1 MNLSSLKFA
10 EGSKKKPKRIGR
22 GQGSG
27 RGGTATKGHKGQ
39 RSRAGSK
46 RRAHFEGGQ
55 MPIHRRLPKRGFTNI
70 FKEEFQIVNICRLNA
85 LDENEVNAEIL
96 KANGIIN
103 KVEIPV
109 KLLGNGDIER
119 PIKITVNAA
128 SASAKAKIEAAGGEV
143 VVI

>member
-1 MNLSSLKFA
+1 
-10 EGSKKKPKRIGR
+10 
-22 GQGSG
+22 
-27 RGGTATKGHKGQ
+27 
-39 RSRAGSK
+39 
-46 RRAHFEGGQ
+46 

-109 KLLGNGDIER
+109 KLLGNGDIDR

>member
-10 EGSKKKPKRIGR
+10 EGSKRKPKRIGR

-27 RGGTATKGHKGQ
+27 HGGTSTRGHKGYGS
-39 RSRAGSK
+39 RSGSK

-70 FKEEFQIVNICRLNA
+70 FKQRFQLVNLNQIEGLGVEEIDIEMLKEKRIVKKLT
-85 LDENEVNAEIL
+85 V
-96 KANGIIN
+96 
-103 KVEIPV
+103 PV
-109 KLLGNGDIER
+109 KLLGDGEISR
-119 PIKITVNAA
+119 KVKITVNAVSK
-128 SASAKAKIEAAGGEV
+128 SARSKIEAAGGEV

>member
-10 EGSKKKPKRIGR
+10 EGSKKKPKRLGR

-39 RSRAGSK
+39 RSRAGFK

-70 FKEEFQIVNICRLNA
+70 FKEEIQIVNICQLKA
-85 LDENEVNAEIL
+85 VDEIEIDPEIL
-96 KANGIIN
+96 KTKGLIG
-103 KVEIPV
+103 KVGVPV
-109 KLLGNGDIER
+109 KLLGEGEIDR
-119 PIKITVNAA
+119 SIKITVNAV
-128 SASAKAKIEAAGGEV
+128 SASARAKIEAVGGEV

>member
-109 KLLGNGDIER
+109 KLLGNGDIDR